1 MTVDEAVE
9 IFENLY
15 NGDFATDTIF
25 DLSDGTYVCEIY
37 EPATKKS
44 TIGVYGNIINDGEA
58 DENTLIKVLGIVDLN
73 DEEQRI
79 DQINALAETFVNY
92 LNENNLTPSQFSL
105 YEGFS
110 YYESIKTDR
119 FNMLVEEIKAK
130 YSK

>member
-37 EPATKKS
+37 EPNTKKS
-44 TIGVYGNIINDGEA
+44 TSGIFGNTINDGEP
-58 DENTLIKVLGIVDLN
+58 DESSLIKVIGEIYLN
-73 DEEQRI
+73 DEEQYVE
-79 DQINALAETFVNY
+79 QLNTLAESFVNY
-92 LNENNLTPSQFSL
+92 LNENNLTVSQFSA
-105 YEGFS
+105 YEGFT

-119 FNMLVEEIKAK
+119 FNMLYEELKAE